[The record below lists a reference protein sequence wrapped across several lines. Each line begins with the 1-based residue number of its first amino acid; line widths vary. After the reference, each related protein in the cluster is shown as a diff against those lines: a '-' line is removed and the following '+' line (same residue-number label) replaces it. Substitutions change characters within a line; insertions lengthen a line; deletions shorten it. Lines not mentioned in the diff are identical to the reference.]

1 MRTPRDRS
9 ESQQVD
15 WYPPLHVCPACHEAL
30 TERYHKQRWI
40 IQLDRHVK
48 AVSHFLEGGNPDGER
63 RGAVYRPY
71 QEDTLAWRGYTFG
84 RDVVVR
90 IGELR
95 YYNN

>member
-15 WYPPLHVCPACHEAL
+15 LYPPLQVCPACHEAL

-48 AVSHFLEGGNPDGER
+48 AVSHFLECGNPDCER
-63 RGAVYRPY
+63 RGAVYRPH
-71 QEDTLAWRGYTFG
+71 
-84 RDVVVR
+84 
-90 IGELR
+90 
-95 YYNN
+95 